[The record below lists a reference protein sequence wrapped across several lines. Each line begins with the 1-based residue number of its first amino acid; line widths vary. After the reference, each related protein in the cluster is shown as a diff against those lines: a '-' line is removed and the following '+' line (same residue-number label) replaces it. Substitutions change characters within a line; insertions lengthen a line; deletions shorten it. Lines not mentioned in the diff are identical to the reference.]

1 MVNYSTTSDLFGD
14 TVLTIFGLP
23 SDKVFSQNIQGI
35 SLGIPEYVEL
45 IEVKSWLT
53 IINQQIISRKNAYN
67 HSGDDFFL
75 LKKKLDAI
83 DFLVK
88 YIFLLSN
95 IKKRVEFAEKLKNH
109 FMSKL
114 EIISPSKG
122 SKFYKNYNSFIFKL
136 KEFINNNS
144 K

>member
-53 IINQQIISRKNAYN
+53 IINQQIIARKNAYN
-67 HSGDDFFL
+67 HSGDDYSL
-75 LKKKLDAI
+75 VKKKLDAI

-109 FMSKL
+109 FLSKL
-114 EIISPSKG
+114 LIISPSKN
-122 SKFYKNYNSFIFKL
+122 SKFYKNYNLFIIKL